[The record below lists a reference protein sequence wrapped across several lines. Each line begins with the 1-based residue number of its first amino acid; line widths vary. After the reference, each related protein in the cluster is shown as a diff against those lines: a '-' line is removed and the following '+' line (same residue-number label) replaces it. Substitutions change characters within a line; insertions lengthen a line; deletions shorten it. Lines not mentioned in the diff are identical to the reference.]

1 MIQSLNEEGLNMR
14 RVIPMLALLLLSG
27 FAVAGSGDGGLVC
40 TLTGKKIAACCCQQK
55 NGKLYCPLAKK
66 AIESCCCKSASK

>member
-1 MIQSLNEEGLNMR
+1 MIESLNEEGLNMR

-27 FAVAGSGDGGLVC
+27 FAVAGSGDERLVC

>member
-1 MIQSLNEEGLNMR
+1 MR

-27 FAVAGSGDGGLVC
+27 LAVAAGSGAGELVC
-40 TLTGKKIAACCCQQK
+40 TLTGNKIAACCCQQK

-66 AIESCCCKSASK
+66 TIENCCCKSASK